1 VDLVGNY
8 EGGLVLVYSAIT
20 SLDGYTTDPEGNF
33 EWSAPDEEVHA
44 FINDL
49 ERPIGTYL
57 YGRLLY
63 EVMHY
68 WETVNLAEQSAAERD
83 FAGIWRSA
91 DKIVY
96 SASLPEASTAKT
108 RIERR
113 FDPDA
118 VRALKQ
124 QGEVSIGGPTL
135 AAHAIKAGLVDE
147 YQLFVTPFITGGGLA
162 ALPEGARAPLHLVEE
177 RRFASGVVYLRYR
190 PRA

>member
-1 VDLVGNY
+1 M
-8 EGGLVLVYSAIT
+8 LVYSAIT
-20 SLDGYTTDPEGNF
+20 SLDGYTTDAEGNF
-33 EWSAPDEEVHA
+33 EWCAPDEEVHA

-57 YGRLLY
+57 YGRLMY
-63 EVMHY
+63 DVMHY
-68 WETVNLAEQSAAERD
+68 WENANLADQSAAARD

-96 SASLPEASTAKT
+96 SASLPETSTART

-147 YQLFVTPFITGGGLA
+147 YQLFVTPFLVGGGLA
-162 ALPEGARAPLHLVEE
+162 ALPQGARASLHLVEE
-177 RRFASGVVYLRYR
+177 RRFAGGVVYLRYR

>member
-1 VDLVGNY
+1 M
-8 EGGLVLVYSAIT
+8 LVYSAIT

-33 EWSAPDEEVHA
+33 DWGAPDEEVLA
-44 FINDL
+44 FLNDL

-57 YGRLLY
+57 YGRLMY

-68 WETVNLAEQSAAERD
+68 WESVNLADQSAAAQD
-83 FAGIWRSA
+83 FGGIWRSA

-96 SASLPEASTAKT
+96 STTLPEATTART
-108 RIERR
+108 RIERS
-113 FDPDA
+113 FDLDA

-135 AAHAIKAGLVDE
+135 AAHAIKGGLVDE
-147 YQLFVTPFITGGGLA
+147 YQLFVTPLIVGGGIP
-162 ALPEGARAPLHLVEE
+162 ALPLGARASLRLVDE
-177 RRFASGVVYLRYR
+177 RRFAGGVVYLRYR

>member
-1 VDLVGNY
+1 M
-8 EGGLVLVYSAIT
+8 LVYSAIT

-33 EWSAPDEEVHA
+33 EWSAPDEEVLA

-57 YGRLLY
+57 YGRLMY

-68 WETVNLAEQSAAERD
+68 WENVNLAEQSAAERD
-83 FAGIWRSA
+83 FAEIWRSA

-108 RIERR
+108 SIERR

-118 VRALKQ
+118 IRALKQ

-147 YQLFVTPFITGGGLA
+147 YQLFVTPFIVGGGLA
-162 ALPEGARAPLHLVEE
+162 ALPQGAGVSLDLVEV
-177 RRFASGVVYLRYR
+177 RRFAGGVVYLRYR
-190 PRA
+190 PRT